1 MTRSRVG
8 LPRTLAFAMISAFM
22 IISFVAPV
30 AQAETLRARGRL
42 ARPRVGIGM
51 VRGMVFQDWNQN
63 GQRDPLEPGLGAAT
77 LLLRDSRGRL
87 VARYVTGQEGTY
99 EFAEIFP
106 GRYILSEVDPEGYSS
121 LQRHKLA
128 ITVKGGG
135 TVMVDF
141 GDVLLLGGRPRSR

>member
-8 LPRTLAFAMISAFM
+8 LLRALAFAMISAFM
-22 IISFVAPV
+22 IVSFVAPV
-30 AQAETLRARGRL
+30 AQAETLRARRL

-87 VARYVTGQEGTY
+87 VARYVTGPEGTY

-106 GRYILSEVDPEGYSS
+106 GRYVLSEVDPEGYSS
-121 LQRHKLA
+121 SQRHKLA
-128 ITVKGGG
+128 ITVRGGG

-141 GDVLLLGGRPRSR
+141 GDVLLLGGRPRTR